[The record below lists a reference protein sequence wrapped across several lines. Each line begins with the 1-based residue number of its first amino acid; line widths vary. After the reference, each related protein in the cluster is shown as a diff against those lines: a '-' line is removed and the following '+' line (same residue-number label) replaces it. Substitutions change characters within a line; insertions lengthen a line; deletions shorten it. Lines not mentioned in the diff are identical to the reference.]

1 MAINTNSRLYFPGN
15 EQCCFQNELDFSSKL
30 QKEIKT
36 ISEQID
42 EKSQQILLPEYKF
55 HTLLYAEKNQK
66 EHNKLIERQKE
77 LEKTILTLNGSYYQD
92 PNSVLHQRHERILK
106 KEPEAQFAFDMMLRF
121 RDDSQ
126 RDLESIKI
134 KIKLNENIQEKFLR
148 LQEIDNLLHSLNT
161 SLDIEWKVAQETG
174 NTTAYDKLFDR
185 LSKLEG
191 EQSLII
197 SDLQPHFP
205 QVRSKPIIPEE
216 KKTEEIKTLESQKQE
231 KVKLLNLHA
240 ELLDWAMEKIN
251 DRTCEFLVRL
261 FNIGNIYNCF
271 IDKRNELVIDNY
283 TWKNGFIS
291 AINPPLTA
299 LSQVINAVSKF
310 NHLKTLSIRAG
321 IRMLPPEI
329 KQCTQLKTLD
339 LSGNQELQF
348 LPPEIGNL
356 INLTSLL
363 ASGNKIQVLPSQIKH
378 LTNLVELGVD
388 TSHVHFI
395 PPEIKYLQN
404 LTKLDFCRN
413 YIRTLPPEIGQLTKL
428 KILRIFGNYITTL
441 PREIGQLTNLESL
454 SMSDTHLQTLPPEIG
469 LLTKLVSLD
478 VKTNELQGIPAY
490 LARLPTQCIIFASY
504 NHLSLEAIQTFQA
517 QIAQQRALNSNLGPQ
532 FEFSIHDN
540 NNTPLSDDSTIG
552 EMISFWLN
560 QFKTNFSSDN
570 VNCNGLEGLMICK
583 NPIGDPLFQPFFDK
597 LTARQIENLKKFLLR
612 LKSTDDFKH
621 PLTCQG
627 LVLDVARM
635 LHGACTNE
643 AFSEKLFLILETAL
657 ETCHDRAAD
666 AFNDIYLLWCLYC
679 QAKDLSP
686 KKLAELLIGGRRLD
700 IVNRFARVKIK
711 EKSLGDQIEVFL
723 YFKTKLKHVLK
734 LPVSTEGMLYPKMA
748 GITDEELE
756 SATALALD
764 QTSSSEQV
772 FEILMSSDH
781 WREKLKQENPAE
793 FKKIDAEI
801 FVLLEQLA
809 EDTTLNSAQSKKKN
823 DEIMAMRKEK
833 IKQLEIELTKN
844 WIATSGILPQ

>member
-1 MAINTNSRLYFPGN
+1 MAINTNTRLYFPGN
-15 EQCCFQNELDFSSKL
+15 EQCCFQNELDFSSEL

-42 EKSQQILLPEYKF
+42 EKSQQLLPPEYKF
-55 HTLLYAEKNQK
+55 PTLLYAEKNQK

-134 KIKLNENIQEKFLR
+134 KIKLNENTQEKFLR
-148 LQEIDNLLHSLNT
+148 LREIDNLLHSLNT

-185 LSKLEG
+185 LTQLE
-191 EQSLII
+191 EEKSWII

-240 ELLDWAMEKIN
+240 ELLSWAMEIIDDK
-251 DRTCEFLVRL
+251 TCEFLVRL

-271 IDKRNELVIDNY
+271 KDNGNKLQIDNWSWRGVND
-283 TWKNGFIS
+283 TR
-291 AINPPLTA
+291 NPPLTA
-299 LSQVINAVSKF
+299 LSPVINAISKF
-310 NHLKTLSIRAG
+310 NHFKTLSLIAG
-321 IRMLPPEI
+321 ISMLPPEI
-329 KQCTQLKTLD
+329 KQCTQLKRLN
-339 LSGNQELQF
+339 LNGNRQLQF

-356 INLTSLL
+356 INLTSLDTI
-363 ASGNKIQVLPSQIKH
+363 GNKIEALPPQIKY
-378 LTNLVELGVD
+378 LTNLIKLRVIHNNIRAV
-388 TSHVHFI
+388 

-404 LTKLDFCRN
+404 LTELNLGFN
-413 YIRTLPPEIGQLTKL
+413 YIQTLPPEIGQLTKL
-428 KILRIFGNYITTL
+428 KDLNIPSNPISILPI
-441 PREIGQLTNLESL
+441 EIGQLINLESL
-454 SMSDTHLQTLPPEIG
+454 SMQNMHLQTLPPEIG
-469 LLTKLVSLD
+469 LLTKLDYLFFMRND
-478 VKTNELQGIPAY
+478 LQGIPAY
-490 LARLPTQCIIFASY
+490 LARLSSHCIIRADE
-504 NHLSLEAIQTFQA
+504 NHLSLEAIQTFRA
-517 QIAQQRALNSNLGPQ
+517 QIAHQRELNSNLGPQ

-540 NNTPLSDDSTIG
+540 NNTALSDESTIG

-643 AFSEKLFLILETAL
+643 AFREKLFLILETAL
-657 ETCHDRAAD
+657 ETCHDRVAD